1 MTATAPNIIQ
11 LVASVMTDVTHVGKD
26 GWNPGQKFKFRGIDA
41 VVNAVGPALRKAG
54 VVPTPVLETVTYR
67 DILTGGNR
75 TPMQQCT
82 VQVRYQFWGPAG
94 DHLDVVVPG
103 EAFDSGDKG
112 TAKAMSVAYR
122 TALLQL
128 LALPTD
134 EPDPDVVS
142 YERAP
147 HTVTD
152 QTWFMAVKQRIDT
165 AVDTAVLNRIGAEIG
180 TQSDAGN
187 LTAED
192 GTILRGLFDA
202 RWAQLQAEARQA
214 PADDEWTLPAETPQS
229 KPPSPLMPKADQKQ
243 HARMAILLK
252 EKRGITDDDQS
263 RTALAAMV
271 HRPVPSRT
279 ELTKSEASSVIE
291 TLTAEP
297 DHVPLPDN
305 PVRDILAGGIDAAT
319 SPATLDEAGRDVTN
333 ELTRGSITPGE
344 AEHLRGQW
352 RARKGQ
358 LQAEHAQMAGAA

>member
-1 MTATAPNIIQ
+1 MAMWKRMPSTMLAKCAEA
-11 LVASVMTDVTHVGKD
+11 L
-26 GWNPGQKFKFRGIDA
+26 
-41 VVNAVGPALRKAG
+41 ALRKAF
-54 VVPTPVLETVTYR
+54 PDDL
-67 DILTGGNR
+67 
-75 TPMQQCT
+75 
-82 VQVRYQFWGPAG
+82 
-94 DHLDVVVPG
+94 
-103 EAFDSGDKG
+103 SGI
-112 TAKAMSVAYR
+112 Y
-122 TALLQL
+122 
-128 LALPTD
+128 
-134 EPDPDVVS
+134 
-142 YERAP
+142 
-147 HTVTD
+147 
-152 QTWFMAVKQRIDT
+152 
-165 AVDTAVLNRIGAEIG
+165 
-180 TQSDAGN
+180 
-187 LTAED
+187 TAEEM
-192 GTILRGLFDA
+192 
-202 RWAQLQAEARQA
+202 AQADNPANAVQAAQQRPAVTQRPTA
-214 PADDEWTLPAETPQS
+214 PQPDEWSTPAPDIEEIDKTPES
-229 KPPSPLMPKADQKQ
+229 RPPSPLMPKADRNQ

-263 RTALAAMV
+263 RIAISAMV